1 MEKYNVFGIRWRSS
15 FSKGFQQKI
24 FLRLQ
29 KKLNC
34 YGIKGKENYKNK
46 SYMGFFFF
54 QNPKEKQLKQ

>member
-1 MEKYNVFGIRWRSS
+1 MVQFFFKR
-15 FSKGFQQKI
+15 FSTKI

-46 SYMGFFFF
+46 SYMGFFFSKSKRKTAKTVKSL
-54 QNPKEKQLKQ
+54 QTR